1 MCVCVCV
8 CVCVYVCVC
17 MCTCVRACVCM
28 HACVCAWNGEK
39 TFSLGYLQIF
49 SLTTDIS
56 HLCVVKCIPLK
67 FIFAVNCK
75 RWCARG
81 TLNKAH
87 SKCTLLLVALFFL
100 CRYKCMHSTRERAGK
115 SLGTKLHECGV
126 TPHVQRE

>member
-1 MCVCVCV
+1 MEFLRKSLVCVCVCTCVCVCV
-8 CVCVYVCVC
+8 RV
-17 MCTCVRACVCM
+17 
-28 HACVCAWNGEK
+28 HVCAWNGEK
-39 TFSLGYLQIF
+39 TFMGIYITKIF

-81 TLNKAH
+81 TLNIAH

-115 SLGTKLHECGV
+115 SLGMRLHECGV
-126 TPHVQRE
+126 TPRVQRE